1 MGVFPKAECPGIGKF
16 RVKNEN
22 QNLSAELAQRYG
34 MPAADIGNDIGKGW
48 RKARAGP
55 MRQRKGVQQLGQA
68 SPKKK
73 PPLLG
78 EGLGSLG

>member
-1 MGVFPKAECPGIGKF
+1 
-16 RVKNEN
+16 
-22 QNLSAELAQRYG
+22 
-34 MPAADIGNDIGKGW
+34 MPAADIGNDIGKRR

-55 MRQRKGVQQLGQA
+55 KRPRKGVQQLGQT

-73 PPLLG
+73 PPPLG